1 MPKINRIRI
10 ANIQYDKKVIKDL
23 FINCYKGENVLLNLA
38 NGGGKSVLVQLL
50 QQPILPE
57 SKIHGR
63 EIHSYLSPDQA
74 SYILIE
80 WKLDNSPK
88 HYLLTG
94 IVMSKLYSSD
104 DMNKTKY
111 FTFLNDYQTSN
122 EFDIRNIPFI
132 QKEENAII
140 YKSYEAAMQMIKD
153 NRTLENLR
161 LFGRSEQAEYRNK
174 LSEYGIFVNEW
185 KTLAKINE
193 NEGGVDEIFKDCK
206 TSDNLVNKWIL
217 KSISDSNEAESRE
230 LKEMFISLMQ
240 EIIEKES
247 NIKEKEILENFKE
260 KIKEYQE
267 PLTKLLEQLDKEKQ
281 VKETIYEI
289 YLSFQKISKENQ
301 DKIEQISQRIMQNE
315 EELKKIEYEEISEEY
330 YHLQS
335 DLEYAKEKLEKE
347 QEQYEIQKQIYD
359 KAKFAYRLQE
369 VAHLYEKE
377 KEAIANI
384 KALNIRKSNLQDK
397 NNTDEQLIK
406 IEYNLKEQ
414 YSNKIVE
421 LNNKIKEIEE
431 ENENIKEQIK
441 SYKKKEEDSQKNISE
456 FNLLLGKLKESIRIF
471 EEEEKEL
478 FDKLK
483 IFISRNLLNELEEKE
498 VKSIRENFEKQIEKL
513 NEEIEQNKFQIE
525 NAENQIKELNKKRE
539 QNHSQIEELTKQETQ
554 KAKIYEEFQN
564 KKEEIKRILEFHRVE
579 ENNIFQKHIYMAIVE
594 EKYLEYKRKVEESVS
609 RIDRVKEYLQDLEQG
624 GIHNSREIRK
634 ILEEANIGYM
644 LGEEY
649 LKNQQEE
656 YRKEL
661 LENNPLLPYCYIV
674 AQDDLEKIKTLK
686 TEENSNKLAPII
698 THSSL
703 NKRVSKEGQMVQ
715 MEEIYFLSLYNKECF
730 STNTK
735 QYKDRLESQLES
747 YKRRKTEE
755 EKELDKI
762 EGHIRV
768 LKSFDYQEKDEKEM
782 QEELDNL
789 KNKIEDL
796 KEQNKSQK
804 EQIEKLDKD
813 NKTRNEENT
822 EKQKI
827 LRDIEQDQEKYLAY
841 LGKNIKYCE
850 EKKQKENCEINIK
863 RQEEDI
869 QNINRQIDEIKNSER
884 KNIFE
889 KKDLENKLEEIEN
902 KNSKIPKIEG
912 EQEKLENPLEELEV
926 QYEQLTKEYEQD
938 IKQLD
943 KEIEIWSNN
952 KLDAQKEKQKKYS
965 DIKEEDYMSITYSE
979 DLEDLNKEKSEEE
992 EKQLEYRKE
1001 ELTKVNTEY
1010 TRIETRFKTSIEKLK
1025 NIGKQEA
1032 ISASQIKGN
1041 YEERRNKIKQ
1051 EKTEGIEKQKEY
1063 ANKNK
1068 KMQTDINTIERNIDI
1083 KDIEDFRKLEEK
1095 RRQKNITTKQRRVK
1109 LARTD

>member
-23 FINCYKGENVLLNLA
+23 FIDCYKGENVLLNLA

-111 FTFLNDYQTSN
+111 FTFLNDYKSSN
-122 EFDIRNIPFI
+122 EFDIKNILFI

-140 YKSYEAAMQMIKD
+140 YKSYEAAMQMIRD

-161 LFGRSEQAEYRNK
+161 LFGRGEQAEYRAK

-193 NEGGVDEIFKDCK
+193 NEGGMDEIFKDCK
-206 TSDNLVNKWIL
+206 TSDNLINKWIL
-217 KSISDSNEAESRE
+217 KAISDSNEAESKE
-230 LKEMFISLMQ
+230 LKEMFITLMQ
-240 EIIEKES
+240 EIVEKES

-267 PLTKLLEQLDKEKQ
+267 PLTKLLEQLDKEKK

-301 DKIEQISQRIMQNE
+301 DRILQIEEKIMQNE

-335 DLEYAKEKLEKE
+335 DLEDIKEKREAK
-347 QEQYEIQKQIYD
+347 QSQFEIQKQIYD
-359 KAKFAYRLQE
+359 KAKFEYRLQE
-369 VAHLYEKE
+369 VAHLYQKE

-384 KALNIRKSNLQDK
+384 DALNIRKRDLQDK

-414 YSNKIVE
+414 YSNKIAE
-421 LNNKIKEIEE
+421 LNNRIKEIEK
-431 ENENIKEQIK
+431 ENENIKDKIRDYTK
-441 SYKKKEEDSQKNISE
+441 IEEDSQKNI
-456 FNLLLGKLKESIRIF
+456 NNDNVLLGKLKESIRIF
-471 EEEEKEL
+471 EKEEKEL
-478 FDKLK
+478 FEKLE
-483 IFISRNLLNELEEKE
+483 IFISRNLLNELEEIE
-498 VKSIRENFEKQIEKL
+498 VQNIRENFENQIEKL
-513 NEEIEQNKFQIE
+513 NEEIEKNRFQIE
-525 NAENQIKELNKKRE
+525 KAENQIKELDKEEE
-539 QNHSQIEELTKQETQ
+539 QNYSQIEELKKQEMQ
-554 KAKIYEEFQN
+554 KEKIYEEFQN
-564 KKEEIKRILEFHRVE
+564 KKEEIKNVLQFHRLE
-579 ENNIFQKHIYMAIVE
+579 ENSIFQKQIYMGIVE

-609 RIDRVKEYLQDLEQG
+609 RIDRLKEYLKDLENG
-624 GIHNSREIRK
+624 GIHNSREVRK
-634 ILEEANIGYM
+634 VLEEANIGYM

-661 LENNPLLPYCYIV
+661 LENNPLLPYCYII

-686 TEENSNKLAPII
+686 IEENSNKLAPII
-698 THSSL
+698 THASL
-703 NKRVSKEGQMVQ
+703 NKKVTKEGQIVQ
-715 MEEIYFLSLYNKECF
+715 IEQMCFLSLYNKECF

-735 QYKDRLESQLES
+735 QYKEKLENQLES
-747 YKRRKTEE
+747 YKKRKTEE
-755 EKELDKI
+755 ETELDKI
-762 EGHIRV
+762 EGHIRI
-768 LKSFDYQEKDEKEM
+768 LESFDYQEKDEKEM
-782 QEELDNL
+782 QEELTKL
-789 KNKIEDL
+789 KKKIQDL
-796 KEQNKSQK
+796 KEQNKRNK
-804 EQIEKLDKD
+804 EQIERLNKE
-813 NKTRNEENT
+813 NKTRNEENA

-827 LRDIEQDQEKYLAY
+827 LINLEQKQEKYLEY
-841 LGKNIKYCE
+841 LEKNTKYCE
-850 EKKQKENCEINIK
+850 GKKQKENCEVNIK
-863 RQEEDI
+863 IKEENI
-869 QNINRQIDEIKNSER
+869 QKIKMQIDEIKKSE
-884 KNIFE
+884 NINKVK
-889 KKDLENKLEEIEN
+889 KKDLENSLKEIEE
-902 KNSKIPKIEG
+902 KNLKIPRIEE
-912 EQEKLENPLEELEV
+912 EQEKLDNSLEELEV
-926 QYEQLTKEYEQD
+926 QYEQLTKGYQQD
-938 IKQLD
+938 IKQVD
-943 KEIEIWSNN
+943 TQINIWN
-952 KLDAQKEKQKKYS
+952 KNKQDAQKERQKKYS
-965 DIKEEDYMSITYSE
+965 DIKEDDYMCISYSE

-992 EKQLEYRKE
+992 EKILEDRRE
-1001 ELTKVNTEY
+1001 ELNKVNTEY
-1010 TRIETRFKTSIEKLK
+1010 TKIETKFKTNIEKLK
-1025 NIGKQEA
+1025 NIKKQEA

-1051 EKTEGIEKQKEY
+1051 EKVEGIKKQKEY
-1063 ANKNK
+1063 KIKND
-1068 KMQTDINTIERNIDI
+1068 KMQKEINTIERNIDI
-1083 KDIEDFRKLEEK
+1083 KDIEDFRKLVEK
-1095 RRQKNITTKQRRVK
+1095 RR
-1109 LARTD
+1109 